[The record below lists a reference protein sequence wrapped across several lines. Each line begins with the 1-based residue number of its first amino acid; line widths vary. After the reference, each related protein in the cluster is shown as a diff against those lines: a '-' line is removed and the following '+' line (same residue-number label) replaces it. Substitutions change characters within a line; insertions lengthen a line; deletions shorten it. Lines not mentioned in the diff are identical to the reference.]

1 MYGENIY
8 WIPKIYGGIKMN
20 EEELIKEH
28 EKLKKVENRIKKI
41 FNSYKKMTGN
51 EIIAVCEFLLVDLIK
66 NDSNEGIA
74 LIFGRDL
81 GDFMDIELKKIREL
95 KGEKND

>member
-1 MYGENIY
+1 MD
-8 WIPKIYGGIKMN
+8 K
-20 EEELIKEH
+20 EELMKEQ
-28 EKLKKVENRIKKI
+28 EKLKKVENRIKKL
-41 FNSYKKMTGN
+41 FSSYKKITEN
-51 EIIAVCEFLLVDLIK
+51 EIIAVCEMLMIDLIE